1 MNELQIFQHE
11 KFGKIRAI
19 MIDGKAW
26 FVGKDVAAMLGYKDT
41 FAALKQ
47 HVDDRDKL
55 DWSITSSA
63 KNGQKRKTKLINESG
78 LYSLVLD
85 SKLEQ
90 AIEIRH
96 WITSEVM
103 PSIARTGEYKLPN
116 KNLDDE
122 SERLEARQFSKIIR
136 KQETDVIK
144 EFIAYARKQGSKRPD
159 VAYYRFFSVLAN
171 RAIGLPDKNGRDDAS
186 LFQQKAMA
194 WTEYVFG
201 NFLKAKMS
209 EVKNYKEILED
220 ITIWLEE
227 FLRVNYIQPN
237 LLT

>member
-26 FVGKDVAAMLGYKDT
+26 FVGKDAAVMLGYKNPQK
-41 FAALKQ
+41 ALRD
-47 HVDDRDKL
+47 HVDSKDKMVNKSFTL
-55 DWSITSSA
+55 
-63 KNGQKRKTKLINESG
+63 GQGSPPVLINESG

-116 KNLDDE
+116 KNPDYE

-171 RAIGLPDKNGRDDAS
+171 RAIGLPDKNGRDDAA

-209 EVKNYKEILED
+209 ELKNYKEILED

>member
-1 MNELQIFQHE
+1 MNALQIFQHE

-26 FVGKDVAAMLGYKDT
+26 FVGKDAAAMLGYKNT
-41 FAALKQ
+41 RKALID
-47 HVDDRDKL
+47 HVADEDKIDGVTIRD
-55 DWSITSSA
+55 SIGR
-63 KNGQKRKTKLINESG
+63 NQKPKLINESG
-78 LYSLVLD
+78 LYSLVLS

-90 AIEIRH
+90 AQEIRH

-116 KNLDDE
+116 KNLKGDPE
-122 SERLEARQFSKIIR
+122 WLEARQFSKEIR
-136 KQETDVIK
+136 KLETDVIK
-144 EFIAYARKQGSKRPD
+144 EFIEYARKQGSQRPE
-159 VAYYRFFSVLAN
+159 VAYYKFFSILAN
-171 RAIGLPDKNGRDDAS
+171 RALGLPDRNGRDYAP

-194 WTEYVFG
+194 WTEDVLG
-201 NFLKAKMS
+201 RFLKTKMS
-209 EVKNYKEILED
+209 AEKNYKQVLED
-220 ITIWLEE
+220 AQIWVEE

>member
-19 MIDGKAW
+19 MIDGVVW
-26 FVGKDVAAMLGYKDT
+26 FVGKDVAAMLGYKKT
-41 FAALKQ
+41 QNAIAV
-47 HVDDRDKL
+47 HVDAKDKTTAL
-55 DWSITSSA
+55 IQGTGSNYKS
-63 KNGQKRKTKLINESG
+63 KTVLINESG

-116 KNLDDE
+116 KNFKDDPE
-122 SERLEARQFSKIIR
+122 WTEARQFSKEIR
-136 KQETDVIK
+136 KLETNVIK
-144 EFIAYARKQGSKRPD
+144 EFIEYARKQGSKRPD

-171 RAIGLPDKNGRDDAS
+171 RALGLPDKNGRDDAE

-209 EVKNYKEILED
+209 IEKNYKEILED
-220 ITIWLEE
+220 ATIWMKE
-227 FLRVNYIQPN
+227 FLRINYIQPN